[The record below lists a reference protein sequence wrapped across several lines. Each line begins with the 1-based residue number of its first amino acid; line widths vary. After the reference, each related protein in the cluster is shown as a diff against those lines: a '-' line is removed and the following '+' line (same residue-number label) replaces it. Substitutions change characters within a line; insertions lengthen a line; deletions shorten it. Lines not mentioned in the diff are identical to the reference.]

1 MDELDK
7 VSAPAAREYESVN
20 SMQVTAAA
28 AARPSVPVS
37 ATSSGKEPKRRWW
50 ASLPILT
57 LLAVVFYAQG
67 RLFTEA
73 YLDYFG
79 LSSSQ
84 FPVSPDDAYWY
95 AFMGWGMVAGKGPG
109 AILRGY
115 PRFLAIE
122 WVPITVCLA
131 IPFISLLGRKLGLW
145 SRIGSALTKLRNW
158 IGLKRSAAKP
168 AKEVVKHVAIGGV
181 PALVLASMPLM
192 FLVLTFYLALIIAI
206 TVLPF
211 WNLGQRQAR
220 ADCRAAASSH
230 QVVHYT
236 GEPKQDESGKPLAPA
251 RLLRCGPE
259 FCALVRDGESFV
271 VPRTAI
277 QSVLGRPIGQTKLA
291 DHVPKD
297 LQFCPK
303 TS

>member
-1 MDELDK
+1 MDELEK
-7 VSAPAAREYESVN
+7 VSVPAAREHESA
-20 SMQVTAAA
+20 SSIDVTASAA
-28 AARPSVPVS
+28 VAPSVPMS
-37 ATSSGKEPKRRWW
+37 TTSSGKESKRRWW

-79 LSSSQ
+79 LNSSQ

-95 AFMGWGMVAGKGPG
+95 AFMGWAMVAGKGPG

-115 PRFLAIE
+115 PSFLAIE
-122 WVPITVCLA
+122 WVPITICLA
-131 IPFISLLGRKLGLW
+131 IPFVSLLGRRLGWW
-145 SRIGSALTKLRNW
+145 SHLGSWLTRLRNLV
-158 IGLKRSAAKP
+158 GSKRRAARP
-168 AKEVVKHVAIGGV
+168 SKEVVKHVAIGGV
-181 PALVLASMPLM
+181 PALLLASMPLM
-192 FLVLTFYLALIIAI
+192 FLALTFYLALLIAI

-230 QVVHYT
+230 QVVHYA

-251 RLLRCGPE
+251 RLLQCGPE

-271 VPRTAI
+271 VPRTSI
-277 QSVLGRPIGQTKLA
+277 QSVLGKPIGQTKPA
-291 DHVPKD
+291 DHVPKN
-297 LQFCPK
+297 LQFCPRN
-303 TS
+303 S